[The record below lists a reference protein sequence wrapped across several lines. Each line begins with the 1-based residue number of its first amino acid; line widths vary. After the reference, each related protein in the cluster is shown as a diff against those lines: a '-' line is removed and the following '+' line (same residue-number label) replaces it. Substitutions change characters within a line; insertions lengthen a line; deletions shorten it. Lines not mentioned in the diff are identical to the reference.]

1 MRHQR
6 STGRFL
12 RLNRLTSIAED
23 FEVFAVVGLDF
34 GSEVK
39 RRSFTPSVPV
49 GGNFVANDTS
59 ESLWPCVLSVDPD
72 VGRVEG
78 DDGEFEEGEAEERD
92 VRPVVSAFEAEAFA
106 S

>member
-23 FEVFAVVGLDF
+23 LEVFAVVGLDF
-34 GSEVK
+34 GSWFR
-39 RRSFTPSVPV
+39 RRSLAASISV
-49 GGNFVANDTS
+49 GSLVAVDTS
-59 ESLWPCVLSVDPD
+59 ESLQPFAPLVDPD
-72 VGRVEG
+72 DGRVEG
-78 DDGEFEEGEAEERD
+78 GECDFEEGEEDETD
-92 VRPVVSAFEAEAFA
+92 IRPVVSGLEAEALA